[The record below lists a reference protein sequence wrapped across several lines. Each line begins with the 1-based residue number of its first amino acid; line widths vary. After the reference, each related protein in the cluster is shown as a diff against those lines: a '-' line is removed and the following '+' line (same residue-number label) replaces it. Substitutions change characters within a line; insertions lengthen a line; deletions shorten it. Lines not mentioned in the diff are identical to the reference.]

1 MFSNLATN
9 NLSEWKSRMMM
20 GVDFE
25 VIMAPTQ
32 KRFHF
37 ICIFTDDG
45 IILRFTQQGKRCA
58 IFSFL
63 IKTDNFVFELE
74 DRVTLAV
81 LTTTEATLCKISQA
95 VTSFK
100 VIIIIG
106 LV

>member
-1 MFSNLATN
+1 
-9 NLSEWKSRMMM
+9 MM

-63 IKTDNFVFELE
+63 IRPDHYLYFVFELE
-74 DRVTLAV
+74 DRVTLCFDYSGSYIV
-81 LTTTEATLCKISQA
+81 QNQPGSY
-95 VTSFK
+95 
-100 VIIIIG
+100 
-106 LV
+106 

>member
-1 MFSNLATN
+1 
-9 NLSEWKSRMMM
+9 MMM

-63 IKTDNFVFELE
+63 IRNRSLKNNLYFVFELE
-74 DRVTLAV
+74 DRVTLCFDYSGSYIV
-81 LTTTEATLCKISQA
+81 QNQPGSY
-95 VTSFK
+95 
-100 VIIIIG
+100 
-106 LV
+106 

>member
-63 IKTDNFVFELE
+63 IRPDHYLYFMFELE
-74 DRVTLAV
+74 DRVTLCFDYSGSYIV
-81 LTTTEATLCKISQA
+81 QNQPGSY
-95 VTSFK
+95 
-100 VIIIIG
+100 
-106 LV
+106 